1 MLGYVTAT
9 VTLVP
14 APRLLLPHHT
24 ARCDRAVFVAVN
36 DGNDVYEL
44 LPAVADGYFRVRPLK
59 SASLYVNV
67 DNTGAMKLS
76 SDGIASQW
84 TFGLREEMVNP
95 YFDRAGYVGALTKE
109 VAEANKNKNLIEKQ
123 TLVYGNEA
131 SNFVSYSSGY
141 YRLHNMPSSSGISTN
156 RYVSGYTHDIEK
168 TVNGGIPMHFYESK
182 GTSDVTYITLV
193 SGFTSTNA
201 TRGEIPVSA
210 VEYDPA
216 SILYFKS
223 DNTITTQDLNVS
235 QNKMTTSSGTTFTV
249 EDIGGAVVT
258 IRNGA
263 ERNTANYL
271 NYNQSSMIYD
281 LKYGTGELA
290 DHTKWC
296 MEPAEESAL
305 KVMMNNGGDEHYY
318 TTFYAPYDVVITNAN
333 AEAYICT
340 AWDTQIIH
348 PMKLPASGYYE
359 EGKFVPAGTPVI
371 IRSSAS
377 GDVVLTLPGTAA
389 ASPTSCVFTG
399 EYLEKMLGDGQT
411 VYTFGL
417 PITGLTG
424 PAADGTLSGVANMQ
438 KETTGVGFHI
448 NANPNKEAN
457 PSRSLWT
464 RNNRYVLHNKIYY
477 RATGGSAREKT
488 RGVDFVPVIF
498 DDEGGEDPDIKDSS
512 DRIVGDGCVYDLQG
526 RKVATK
532 QQVEDDT
539 WRQFLSPGIYIINGK
554 KIRL

>member
-1 MLGYVTAT
+1 M
-9 VTLVP
+9 
-14 APRLLLPHHT
+14 
-24 ARCDRAVFVAVN
+24 
-36 DGNDVYEL
+36 
-44 LPAVADGYFRVRPLK
+44 
-59 SASLYVNV
+59 
-67 DNTGAMKLS
+67 
-76 SDGIASQW
+76 
-84 TFGLREEMVNP
+84 
-95 YFDRAGYVGALTKE
+95 
-109 VAEANKNKNLIEKQ
+109 
-123 TLVYGNEA
+123 
-131 SNFVSYSSGY
+131 
-141 YRLHNMPSSSGISTN
+141 
-156 RYVSGYTHDIEK
+156 
-168 TVNGGIPMHFYESK
+168 
-182 GTSDVTYITLV
+182 
-193 SGFTSTNA
+193 
-201 TRGEIPVSA
+201 
-210 VEYDPA
+210 
-216 SILYFKS
+216 
-223 DNTITTQDLNVS
+223 
-235 QNKMTTSSGTTFTV
+235 
-249 EDIGGAVVT
+249 
-258 IRNGA
+258 
-263 ERNTANYL
+263 
-271 NYNQSSMIYD
+271 
-281 LKYGTGELA
+281 
-290 DHTKWC
+290 
-296 MEPAEESAL
+296 EESAL

-348 PMKLPASGYYE
+348 PMKLPASGDYE

-389 ASPTSCVFTG
+389 ASPTSWVFTG

-477 RATGGSAREKT
+477 RATGGGAREKT